1 MKTSLIIITSAIY
14 VMNKLEK
21 VFERDIDLY
30 ILNKFFNDKEFKN
43 IFLNVLGLECY
54 LVKDFIHS
62 YSDENGESDITVI
75 LENKDERVGLLIED
89 KISAIAMP
97 NQYERYLKRGEKL
110 VQDGL
115 FDRFFVFIIAP
126 ESYLKENA
134 EASKYDYKISYETI
148 LEHIKDDYFGTEL
161 IKEAI
166 SEKKKGYSVIENKT
180 VTKFWDRYYK
190 LVESRYP
197 ALNIHKHKGARGS
210 NALWPIFLT
219 PIDNVQIIHKS
230 NKGCVDLSFTSL
242 AEYYYEILD
251 IIEDKLNQNMSLQK
265 TGKSLAI
272 RINTPVID
280 FHDDFDK
287 QVEDTIECLEAVNKL
302 IKLIRNI
309 NCNKILNI
317 GSSISK

>member
-1 MKTSLIIITSAIY
+1 
-14 VMNKLEK
+14 MNKFEK
-21 VFERDIDLY
+21 VFERDIDLF
-30 ILNKFFNDKEFKN
+30 ILNKFSNDNEFKN
-43 IFLNVLGLECY
+43 IFLNVLGLEGY

-110 VQDGL
+110 IQAGL
-115 FDRFFVFIIAP
+115 FNRFFVFIIAP

-180 VTKFWDRYYK
+180 VTNFWDRYYK

-197 ALNIHKHKGARGS
+197 TLNIHKHKGARGS

-230 NKGCVDLSFTSL
+230 NKGYVDLSFPSL
-242 AEYYYEILD
+242 AEYYYEVLD
-251 IIEDKLNQNMSLQK
+251 IIEEKLDQNMSLQK

-287 QVEDTIECLEAVNKL
+287 QVEDTIECLEAVNRL

-309 NCNKILNI
+309 DCNEILNI
-317 GSSISK
+317 ESSINK